1 MAERLLIVED
11 ELTLGESLKRVFER
25 QGYAAET
32 ARTAEEALLK
42 MEEVGFD
49 LVLTDILLPGM
60 NGIEFLT
67 EARQRFPEEL
77 VIVMTAYGSMETAIA
92 ALRAGAHD
100 YILKPIIHEELN
112 GLVRNALRV
121 KSLRTEN
128 LLLKKQIETQY
139 DFTHIT
145 GESPVIMSL
154 IEEIKKIADSKSN
167 VLILGET
174 GTGKELFTRAIHYN
188 SSRREKPFIPI
199 NCSAIPDNLLESE
212 LFGYAKGA
220 FSGAVQTKRGLF
232 EEADGG
238 TVFLDEIADLSFS
251 LQAKLLRV
259 IDDHEIRPLGSTSS
273 RKVDIRFVAATNKD
287 IRQAVKEGTLRE
299 DLYYRLNV
307 VTLRLPALRERKED
321 ILLLAQ
327 RFSNKYSQEIGKP
340 LLGIDAPALKIL
352 VDYDW
357 PGNVREL
364 QNVIE
369 RAVLIAEGKTIQAT
383 HLPEGLKKAPSFLL
397 ESLDQALSIENYTK
411 EFIQRYESSMNEQK
425 LADLLGITRKAL
437 WEKRKKWGLLKK
449 T

>member
-154 IEEIKKIADSKSN
+154 IEEIKKISDSKSN

-299 DLYYRLNV
+299 D
-307 VTLRLPALRERKED
+307 
-321 ILLLAQ
+321 
-327 RFSNKYSQEIGKP
+327 
-340 LLGIDAPALKIL
+340 
-352 VDYDW
+352 
-357 PGNVREL
+357 
-364 QNVIE
+364 
-369 RAVLIAEGKTIQAT
+369 
-383 HLPEGLKKAPSFLL
+383 
-397 ESLDQALSIENYTK
+397 
-411 EFIQRYESSMNEQK
+411 
-425 LADLLGITRKAL
+425 
-437 WEKRKKWGLLKK
+437 
-449 T
+449 